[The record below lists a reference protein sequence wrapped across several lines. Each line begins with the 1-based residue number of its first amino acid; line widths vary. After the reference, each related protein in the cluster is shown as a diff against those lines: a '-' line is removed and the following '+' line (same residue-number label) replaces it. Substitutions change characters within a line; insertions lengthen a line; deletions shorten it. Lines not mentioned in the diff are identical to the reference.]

1 MRLYLIRHGETNSN
15 KDFRFIG
22 NTDDPLSEE
31 GLVQAKE
38 TAASLIGVDI
48 KAIYSSDLKRAMQTA
63 EIIAKSHSLEVK
75 AKNSLREIDFG
86 DWELLTYDDIDVLY
100 HDIFKRWLA
109 DPVNTQIPGGESW
122 KQFRG
127 RILFAVKEIV
137 DQEKDGN
144 VIVVLH
150 GGPIKLLVSYLNG
163 DDPMF
168 FKSFWPAPGSVN
180 IVEIPR
186 LAADKL

>member
-38 TAASLIGVDI
+38 TADSLIGVDI
-48 KAIYSSDLKRAMQTA
+48 KAVYSSDLKRAMQTA